1 MTDSSKLY
9 VIVKTVLNAGM
20 KAAQAIHA
28 YKAFSVS
35 HPEVD
40 ADWFTVSNNIVVLE
54 YGDLEDLANR
64 LERHGL
70 ALARFHEPDRGGEL
84 TAICVEPQARK
95 QVARLSLAS

>member
-54 YGDLEDLANR
+54 YGDLANR